1 MNNNLCICVK
11 NKNNLHIPCNK
22 KVKEGHSFC
31 GIHLNSKN
39 KILFVSN
46 NVINSNNIDINYDI
60 QTDLHTDIH
69 TNPNSMNTYL
79 IEDNKKIYNIHELYD
94 IINNKSYISIYSLRQ
109 SIKSTYLHEFINTK
123 QSKPNLINNI
133 INFIE
138 RERYFLSNSYY
149 IILIQSLLR
158 KWLTYRR
165 YKCFN
170 DTDIL
175 TFTDKFDI
183 ESMYFYIFY
192 DEITKKKFAYDIRT
206 LLEIIKSDYPSC
218 PYTFRKFSDN
228 EKKDIYNYCNKLEK
242 NGICVM
248 IEKPVL
254 TIEEETEM
262 KIKDVFHKINML
274 DNYTSHEWF
283 KNLNIYQLIDLY
295 LIAEDIWIYRS
306 MISEEN
312 KKNIVKD
319 GIAFNIPKNHVKFCK
334 SYIKLQNII
343 LDEFN
348 RFVTEGINIQE
359 KKLGA
364 MLILTA
370 LVEVSNEAA
379 LALPH
384 LIQI

>member
-11 NKNNLHIPCNK
+11 NKNNLHIQCNK
-22 KVKEGHSFC
+22 KVKDGHSFC

-46 NVINSNNIDINYDI
+46 HVINSNNNDININHDMN
-60 QTDLHTDIH
+60 TIH
-69 TNPNSMNTYL
+69 DSMNTYL
-79 IEDNKKIYNIHELYD
+79 NIEEDNKKIYKIHELYD

-149 IILIQSLLR
+149 IILIQSLFR
-158 KWLTYRR
+158 KWLIYRR

-192 DEITKKKFAYDIRT
+192 DKITKKKFAYDIRT

-218 PYTFRKFSDN
+218 PYTFRKFSDS
-228 EKKDIYNYCNKLEK
+228 EKKNIFNYCNKLEK
-242 NGICVM
+242 NGICVT
-248 IEKPVL
+248 IEKPIL
-254 TIEEETEM
+254 TLEEETEM

-283 KNLNIYQLIDLY
+283 KNLNIHQLINLY
-295 LIAEDIWIYRS
+295 FIAEDIWIYRS

-312 KKNIVKD
+312 KKKIVKD
-319 GIAFNIPKNHVKFCK
+319 GIAFNIPKHQIKFCK

-370 LVEVSNEAA
+370 LVEISNEAA